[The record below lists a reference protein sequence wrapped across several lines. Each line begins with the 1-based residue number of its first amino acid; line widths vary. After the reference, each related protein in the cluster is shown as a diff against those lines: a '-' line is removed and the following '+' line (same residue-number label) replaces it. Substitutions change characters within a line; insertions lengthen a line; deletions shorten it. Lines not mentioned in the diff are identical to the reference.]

1 MTDLQMGLIGLGG
14 VAVIGVL
21 AYNKW
26 QERKHRRLAEEL
38 LSARQ
43 TDVLLDEP
51 SSGDPGG
58 ATRLSQERLEPLL
71 RQEPEE
77 REAAADSGPA
87 SAGDAVAAASPTPA
101 KPPTPTGSPKS
112 AGAAPATSGSAR
124 ADEGRA
130 DVRESPPPL
139 CVLSPLIDYIAAIQ
153 VVEPAVSQRIYDAQR
168 TALQRLEK
176 PVNWI
181 GHNEDSNAW
190 EPIVEDSGREYR
202 HLRIGLQLV
211 DRRGPVRDS
220 DLSVFKVAM
229 QQLATDLMGVADL
242 PSREPALHAAAQ
254 LDEFCAGVDIQIGIN
269 VVSQGQVF
277 AGTKLRALAESI
289 GMTID
294 AAGRFVRCDDA
305 GNVLYVLI
313 NQEANPFQAESMRT
327 LTTHGVTFLLDVPRV
342 ANGDRVLTQ
351 MIDQARR
358 FAEALNGALVDDNR
372 HPLSD
377 AAIEPIRRQVAQFQ
391 AAMTTRQLPAGSALA
406 HRLFS

>member
-1 MTDLQMGLIGLGG
+1 
-14 VAVIGVL
+14 VP
-21 AYNKW
+21 
-26 QERKHRRLAEEL
+26 RR
-38 LSARQ
+38 
-43 TDVLLDEP
+43 
-51 SSGDPGG
+51 
-58 ATRLSQERLEPLL
+58 
-71 RQEPEE
+71 
-77 REAAADSGPA
+77 
-87 SAGDAVAAASPTPA
+87 
-101 KPPTPTGSPKS
+101 S

-269 VVSQGQVF
+269 VISQGQVF
-277 AGTKLRALAESI
+277 PGTKLRSLAESA
-289 GMTID
+289 GMALD
-294 AAGRFVRCDDA
+294 GAGRFARCDEE
-305 GNVLYVLI
+305 GRLLYALL
-313 NQEANPFQAESMRT
+313 NQETQGFAAESLRS
-327 LTTHGVTFLLDVPRV
+327 LATHGITFLLDVPRV
-342 ANGDRVLTQ
+342 ANGDRVLSQ
-351 MIDQARR
+351 MVEQARR
-358 FAEALNGALVDDNR
+358 FADALHGALVDDNR
-372 HPLSD
+372 RSLSE
-377 AAIEPIRRQVAQFQ
+377 AAIEPIRRQVLQYQ
-391 AAMTTRQLPAGSALA
+391 LAMAHRHLPAGGALA
-406 HRLFS
+406 QRLFS